1 VSGFSR
7 TKKVIVMKRFWV
19 SIALAL
25 ALVWPAA
32 TSGQGQA
39 NFSGTWKL
47 ASADPPVPA
56 GGGRGGGGGVGG
68 PYAGTMLAQAPDTM
82 TITQNAS
89 TVAVQIGASKIVY
102 TLDNQTTE
110 LPPGDVM
117 AFKSRAHWE
126 GGTLHLHYKQ
136 GMNWGRDV
144 LTLSGTT
151 LTVIRDLESG
161 GASTTRTLK
170 YTKAS

>member
-1 VSGFSR
+1 
-7 TKKVIVMKRFWV
+7 MKRFSWLLILGLAMA
-19 SIALAL
+19 STLGTIA
-25 ALVWPAA
+25 
-32 TSGQGQA
+32 QGQA
-39 NFSGTWKL
+39 NFSGTWKI
-47 ASADPPVPA
+47 SSVDPPVPA
-56 GGGRGGGGGVGG
+56 GRGGGGGGGTSG
-68 PYAGTMLAQAPDTM
+68 PYAATMLAQAPETM
-82 TITQNAS
+82 TLMQNGSTIT
-89 TVAVQIGASKIVY
+89 VQIGASKVVY

-144 LTLSGTT
+144 LTMSGTT
-151 LTVIRDLESG
+151 LTVVRDLESG

>member
-1 VSGFSR
+1 
-7 TKKVIVMKRFWV
+7 MKFFCL
-19 SIALAL
+19 SIGL
-25 ALVWPAA
+25 ALVVASA
-32 TSGQGQA
+32 VVTTAQGQA
-39 NFSGTWKL
+39 NFSGTWKI
-47 ASADPPVPA
+47 ASVDPPVPA
-56 GGGRGGGGGVGG
+56 GRGGGGGGGTSG
-68 PYAGTMLAQAPDTM
+68 PYAATMLAQAPDTM
-82 TITQNAS
+82 TLTQNAS
-89 TVAVQIGASKIVY
+89 TITVQIGSSKIVY

-151 LTVIRDLESG
+151 LTVMRDLESG

>member
-1 VSGFSR
+1 
-7 TKKVIVMKRFWV
+7 MKRVV
-19 SIALAL
+19 SAIIVFAA
-25 ALVWPAA
+25 AAAVAVSAYGQAPA
-32 TSGQGQA
+32 SGQT

-47 ASADPPVPA
+47 TSADPPVPS
-56 GGGRGGGGGVGG
+56 GRGRGGGGGGVSG
-68 PYAGTMLAQAPDTM
+68 PYADTMLAQAPDTM
-82 TITQNAS
+82 TVTQSAASIT
-89 TVAVQIGASKIVY
+89 VQIGASKIVY

-126 GGTLHLHYKQ
+126 VGKLHLHYKQ

-144 LTLSGTT
+144 FSMSGQT

-161 GASTTRTLK
+161 GASTTRTLT
-170 YTKAS
+170 YTKGS

>member
-1 VSGFSR
+1 MNRMVFAIIIFAAVAAITLPLHGQ
-7 TKKVIVMKRFWV
+7 
-19 SIALAL
+19 A
-25 ALVWPAA
+25 PA
-32 TSGQGQA
+32 SGQA

-47 ASADPPVPA
+47 TSADPPVPA
-56 GGGRGGGGGVGG
+56 GRGRGGGGGGVSG
-68 PYAGTMLAQAPDTM
+68 PYADTMLAQAPETM
-82 TITQNAS
+82 TLTQGPTTIT
-89 TVAVQIGASKIVY
+89 VQIGASKIVY

-126 GGTLHLHYKQ
+126 AGKLHLHYKQ

-144 LTLSGTT
+144 LSMNGQM

-161 GASTTRTLK
+161 GASTTRTLT
-170 YTKAS
+170 YTKSS

>member
-1 VSGFSR
+1 
-7 TKKVIVMKRFWV
+7 MKRTCL
-19 SIALAL
+19 SLAVTL
-25 ALVWPAA
+25 ILVWPLVMAA
-32 TSGQGQA
+32 QGQA
-39 NFSGTWKL
+39 NYSGTWKL
-47 ASADPPVPA
+47 TSADPPVPV
-56 GGGRGGGGGVGG
+56 GRGRGGGGGGGVAG
-68 PYAGTMLAQAPDTM
+68 PYADTMLAQAPETM
-82 TITQNAS
+82 TVTQNAS
-89 TVAVQIGASKIVY
+89 TVTVQIGASKIVY

-151 LTVIRDLESG
+151 LTVVRDLESG

-170 YTKAS
+170 YTKTS

>member
-1 VSGFSR
+1 
-7 TKKVIVMKRFWV
+7 MKRF
-19 SIALAL
+19 SLPLML
-25 ALVWPAA
+25 ALVLAWPTLTAA
-32 TSGQGQA
+32 QGQA

-56 GGGRGGGGGVGG
+56 GRGRGGGGGVGG
-68 PYAGTMLAQAPDTM
+68 PYAATMLAQAPETM
-82 TITQNAS
+82 TLAQNAS
-89 TVAVQIGASKIVY
+89 TITVQIGASKIAY

-117 AFKSRAHWE
+117 AFKSRAHWD

-151 LTVIRDLESG
+151 LTVVRDLESG

-170 YTKAS
+170 YAKAS